1 MAISISSVPVWRC
14 GILHSV
20 FASFGRCC
28 AADVF
33 PGDSSWTVFFFGSD
47 FCLECCPVVQRQ
59 VCCETFFFQNYCF
72 YYHSSIPLSIFQGVG
87 VAMVLI
93 SAIVA
98 VYLNVVSAWSLFY
111 FINSVSFSL
120 PWSNCVNSWSGLS
133 KFYSNA
139 SC

>member
-1 MAISISSVPVWRC
+1 MFQYGGVVFFIPYLLALVVAALPMFFLEIVLGQFSSLAAISVWNVVPLFKGR
-14 GILHSV
+14 
-20 FASFGRCC
+20 FA
-28 AADVF
+28 VK
-33 PGDSSWTVFFFGSD
+33 
-47 FCLECCPVVQRQ
+47 L
-59 VCCETFFFQNYCF
+59 FFQNYCF